1 MKTKAALVALF
12 IACLGLGIGLI
23 VVNNNA
29 DSRQKADAKTIA
41 YLSNSWTTTEEQRAG
56 LEKVRLDLE
65 KDAAA
70 RKADI
75 SKLSNDLAQAT
86 DTLSQKDLAL
96 KVAAEETAKRDAKIA
111 DLENQN
117 ETLDK
122 KTADLKG
129 NIGQLEV
136 QIADTQK
143 KLSASEGDKAFLEKE
158 LHRLMDEKAELERQF
173 NDLAAL
179 KQRVQ
184 QLRAELN
191 VARRVEWMRQGV
203 FASADQKGAQKL
215 MQGPNGATLTPAG
228 NKAYDMNV
236 EVRTDGSVQVIPPI
250 STNNPPQATDP
261 PATIK

>member
-1 MKTKAALVALF
+1 MKAALVALI
-12 IACLGLGIGLI
+12 IACVGLGIGLI

-29 DSRQKADAKTIA
+29 DSREKKDAEQLA
-41 YLSNSWTTTEEQRAG
+41 SLSNSWSATEEQRAG
-56 LEKVRLDLE
+56 LERKSLDLE
-65 KDAAA
+65 KDVEA

-86 DTLSQKDLAL
+86 ETLSQKDLAL
-96 KVAAEETAKRDAKIA
+96 KVASEETAKRDAKIA

-122 KTADLKG
+122 KALDLKG
-129 NIGQLEV
+129 NISQLEV

-191 VARRVEWMRQGV
+191 VARRVEWMRQGI

-215 MQGPNGATLTPAG
+215 MQGPNGPTLTPAG
-228 NKAYDMNV
+228 SRANDLNV
-236 EVRTDGSVQVIPPI
+236 EVRSDGSVQVIPPI
-250 STNNPPQATDP
+250 STNDP
-261 PATIK
+261 PATVK